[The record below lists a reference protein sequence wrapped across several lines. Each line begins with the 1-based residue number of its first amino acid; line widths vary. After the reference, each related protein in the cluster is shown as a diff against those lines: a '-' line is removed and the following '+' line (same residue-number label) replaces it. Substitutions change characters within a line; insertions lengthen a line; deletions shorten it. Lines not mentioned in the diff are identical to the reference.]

1 MATNHVVRLARQG
14 AFFTRGQNLYITVP
28 VNYQKSN
35 LLSINEVLRS
45 LNALFIY
52 SKPHM
57 KMVLL
62 SKVVLI
68 A

>member
-14 AFFTRGQNLYITVP
+14 AFFTRGQNLYIIVP

-35 LLSINEVLRS
+35 LLSINVVLNS

-52 SKPHM
+52 SRRLM
-57 KMVLL
+57 KVVLL